1 MLNLTHAVRAV
12 FLMWLQRDTLKRL
25 PLADLGLIEECLKDE
40 SCRHA
45 THDIF
50 QTMNLKL
57 DDKTFLRLVGRIII
71 TTKLMRKMET
81 LCGVGATICSGCDK
95 NELTVQLLK
104 DRPRG
109 PPIAYNHRY
118 THPIRPRAFFV
129 WPPHRLHRR
138 ASSSPRVACAEE

>member
-50 QTMNLKL
+50 QTMKL
-57 DDKTFLRLVGRIII
+57 
-71 TTKLMRKMET
+71 
-81 LCGVGATICSGCDK
+81 
-95 NELTVQLLK
+95 LLE
-104 DRPRG
+104 G
-109 PPIAYNHRY
+109 
-118 THPIRPRAFFV
+118 
-129 WPPHRLHRR
+129 
-138 ASSSPRVACAEE
+138 

>member
-57 DDKTFLRLVGRIII
+57 DDKTFLRFVGRIII

-95 NELTVQLLK
+95 NELTVQLLTTTRSA
-104 DRPRG
+104 DC
-109 PPIAYNHRY
+109 IHSSIYASHS
-118 THPIRPRAFFV
+118 
-129 WPPHRLHRR
+129 
-138 ASSSPRVACAEE
+138 ASSFFRLASASASSPCFIFASRRMR